1 MWRHRNFGLFA
12 IPLRIGSLFV
22 PILPLFIMVMSG
34 VGTWRMRVPAILS
47 SSAVMLLECV
57 YGLYLLLD
65 LITGFAWWMAVS
77 YPPGG

>member
-1 MWRHRNFGLFA
+1 
-12 IPLRIGSLFV
+12 
-22 PILPLFIMVMSG
+22 MVMS
-34 VGTWRMRVPAILS
+34 VAGTWRLRVPAILS